1 MIAIKQTTKGLCFE
15 VYVQPRASRTTIVGC
30 HQAALKIKLTAPPI
44 GGAANKQCCQVLA
57 KALAIP
63 RSAISITHG
72 HTHRRKGICL
82 TQAGDSASQ
91 KLHTL
96 ASKIQ
101 RLGANK
107 TKKTA

>member
-1 MIAIKQTTKGLCFE
+1 MIAVKQTTKGLCFE

-72 HTHRRKGICL
+72 HTSRRKGICL
-82 TQAGDSASQ
+82 ALAGGPDPQSVR
-91 KLHTL
+91 TL
-96 ASKIQ
+96 TGKIQ
-101 RLGANK
+101 TLGAAH
-107 TKKTA
+107 KKTA